1 METPKSILPEPLSPP
16 LAGRGTR
23 FRRLEMQQLVLIGI
37 IAALVIALTMLSPK
51 FLSVRN
57 FTNVFLQVAVIV
69 IIASAANLLMIT
81 GHFDLSV
88 GSVLAFCAILHA
100 YLSKHGFPIALSV
113 LVTCVSAVAW
123 GAINGLTVS
132 VLKITP
138 VIATMGTMYAA
149 RGFAFLIAR
158 WDGGANIS
166 AGLPVNFANFG
177 RLLLFGRLP
186 LAIVLMFVAIAVFM
200 FIEKKTVLGRFTYA
214 IGGNRSASVLSGI
227 NVTGIVFVFY
237 LIVGLLA
244 GFCGVLQVSRVG
256 SAFPNIAEGL
266 EFDVVVAIVLGGT
279 SMLGGE
285 GSTFGMVLGA
295 LIVGLAA
302 NGLNL
307 LGVPYFYQEISK
319 GLLLVVALLTD
330 KLIRN
335 RA

>member
-1 METPKSILPEPLSPP
+1 VKTKARVMRVDQQKIILL
-16 LAGRGTR
+16 G
-23 FRRLEMQQLVLIGI
+23 V
-37 IAALVIALTMLSPK
+37 IAALVVGLTFLSPN

-69 IIASAANLLMIT
+69 IIASAANLLMVT

-100 YLSKHGFPIALSV
+100 YLSKHGLPVAASVAACCLVAAL
-113 LVTCVSAVAW
+113 W
-123 GAINGLTVS
+123 GAINGLTVG
-132 VLKITP
+132 VLRITP

-166 AGLPVNFANFG
+166 AGLPVNFTYFG
-177 RLLLFGRLP
+177 RYLIFGRLP
-186 LAIVLMFVAIAVFM
+186 LVIVLTLGIILAFL
-200 FIEKKTVLGRFTYA
+200 FIERKTVLGRYSFA
-214 IGGNRSASVLSGI
+214 IGGNRGASVLSGI
-227 NVTGIVFVFY
+227 NVAGIVMLLYVV
-237 LIVGLLA
+237 VGLLA

-285 GSTFGMVLGA
+285 GSTLGMILGA

-307 LGVPYFYQEISK
+307 MNVPYFYQEISK
-319 GLLLVVALLTD
+319 GLLLIIALFVD
-330 KLIRN
+330 KTVRN
-335 RA
+335 RG